1 MSISIKIKG
10 NKFTN
15 EGFGIDHVVVGNPA
29 FFVYD
34 QQINPG
40 VDVSDMIIIRHYA
53 DKSVYTWM
61 RRNVK
66 AADSTRTGGILA
78 VGVSVPKGE
87 QVSDLFELLRQLVGH
102 YITCYMTQQGNL
114 LSFTSTKEN
123 PAEFS
128 AIAAQFPV
136 SRYPYRHVVMKEQPD
151 SLAFLF
157 LDWADIK
164 HILDDPM
171 RPEFANY
178 GQIVLV
184 PYPDVTK
191 STLQIAPVM
200 HRNYKIVLNDKETPY
215 TISDPNRPINISLPA
230 TPKLESASASFTLNQ
245 VRNGAHEGASVV
257 IDDYNQTVFITLHQ
271 RPIEVIKPHF
281 EGPKP
286 SKRWALYSILG
297 GIGLLALLFA
307 LYFFV
312 LRNNTPSEKPV
323 LPQKTEFI
331 ENQQFE
337 DKINDELGDDLSEE
351 NATEPETA
359 DSSKNSDR
367 SDKSDG
373 SEKSEKSGKYDPG
386 ALNDSQQFNSWKS
399 QLSGTNF
406 SKKDFDAIKNGIETS
421 GLSAAQKKEIKALIA
436 DHESVF
442 AICANADG
450 ADKKKVALLN
460 LKLKGAGLRAY
471 INTLVKDED
480 FDIKATKIGQTRSYE
495 KL

>member
-1 MSISIKIKG
+1 
-10 NKFTN
+10 
-15 EGFGIDHVVVGNPA
+15 
-29 FFVYD
+29 
-34 QQINPG
+34 
-40 VDVSDMIIIRHYA
+40 
-53 DKSVYTWM
+53 
-61 RRNVK
+61 
-66 AADSTRTGGILA
+66 
-78 VGVSVPKGE
+78 PKGE

-102 YITCYMTQQGNL
+102 YITCYMAQQGNL
-114 LSFTSTKEN
+114 LSFTATKEN

-245 VRNGAHEGASVV
+245 VRNGSHEGASVV

-312 LRNNTPSEKPV
+312 LRNNTPSEEPAP
-323 LPQKTEFI
+323 PQNTELI

-337 DKINDELGDDLSEE
+337 DKINDELGDNAAVDNLDNRDNADTEVIDKNNPKE
-351 NATEPETA
+351 NASETV
-359 DSSKNSDR
+359 K
-367 SDKSDG
+367 SDKPVKSDNPA
-373 SEKSEKSGKYDPG
+373 KSGPTENTDPNALG
-386 ALNDSQQFNSWKS
+386 ASEQFNRWKN

-406 SKKDFDAIKNGIETS
+406 SENDFDAIKRGIESS
-421 GLSAAQKKEIKALIA
+421 GLSAAQKKEINDLIA

-450 ADKKKVALLN
+450 ADKKKAALLN
-460 LKLKGAGLRAY
+460 LKLKGAGLKAY

-480 FDIKATKIGQTRSYE
+480 FDIKATKIGQTRSY
-495 KL
+495 K